1 MESDYSFS
9 QSLDRMKESFLI
21 AAAQGGNNQ
30 DIESL
35 VDYGADINWKGQS
48 GDTPLLAACRRGYV
62 SSVQLLLA
70 YGADVNICGNDSLY
84 PIHVCVQRG
93 DYEMLNV
100 ILESNVN
107 TIMKTR
113 DGYTALDIAR
123 MKGYDDIC
131 SRLIQPRRS
140 IALPSL
146 SPPNF
151 ALNTN
156 NANTTTNVVN
166 NSHNNLNI
174 VDTSR
179 QNNNELRINT
189 SMNLNQNKIS
199 TSRLQTRI
207 QSDID
212 LDNRNQLQHRSK
224 IVIPPITDNRIESKS
239 NGEYTILRPDVLQEQ
254 DDNSYYKRIYEKE
267 VMERKNAE
275 KKV

>member
-9 QSLDRMKESFLI
+9 QCLDRMKESFLI

-146 SPPNF
+146 SPPNI

-224 IVIPPITDNRIESKS
+224 NVIPPITDNRIESKN